1 MSDGTKPQR
10 RHNGPVRGVATPP
23 PPPQG
28 SIRPVLQTRDGDGPP
43 PRHDAGQRKG
53 ISPLVPGPTTTPRK
67 TRDGGKV
74 PSKHDGEVPQLQ
86 RPPSPS
92 EPANPVPV
100 EAPMNRPSN
109 NGDQLQSIND
119 GPVPIVA
126 ALPTPDSGTPVPEFP
141 SKIRDRGKLS
151 SRRDLPVP
159 TPLQQEPAIK
169 IPDGDIPVPGR
180 IPTPPPPPPMATFPR
195 GALYGG
201 NVPPKRDGLAAGLT
215 PPPAPAR
222 EPEIPFYRFPD
233 SGTSVPEFLAPVH
246 GPTPGQSK
254 DGEKLPSNADLA
266 PMPPQQQEP
275 AIPNIRIPTPPPPP
289 PTKTTF
295 PRGTLYGER
304 RALGQTKGSTMTS
317 APAEPIPDKV
327 PPPHSPPQGPPR
339 GPPADQPST

>member
-1 MSDGTKPQR
+1 MDIFQP
-10 RHNGPVRGVATPP
+10 
-23 PPPQG
+23 
-28 SIRPVLQTRDGDGPP
+28 PVLLLYILNRCRMAPNPNGDITAQYEELQHHHRHLRDPSGLFSRPETVMD
-43 PRHDAGQRKG
+43 PRQDMTPANAKESRHWCLDQRQLQG
-53 ISPLVPGPTTTPRK
+53 RPETEA
-67 TRDGGKV
+67 KV
-74 PSKHDGEVPQLQ
+74 PSKRDGEVPQLQ

-141 SKIRDRGKLS
+141 RKIRDRGKLS

-233 SGTSVPEFLAPVH
+233 SGTSVPEFSS
-246 GPTPGQSK
+246 TSSWTYSWSEQ
-254 DGEKLPSNADLA
+254 
-266 PMPPQQQEP
+266 
-275 AIPNIRIPTPPPPP
+275 
-289 PTKTTF
+289 
-295 PRGTLYGER
+295 R
-304 RALGQTKGSTMTS
+304 R
-317 APAEPIPDKV
+317 
-327 PPPHSPPQGPPR
+327 
-339 GPPADQPST
+339 